1 MAWWSPFRKASADCR
16 LSPGKRNF
24 MNAIA
29 DTARSMPGSS
39 QSTPSDLQGLLHT
52 QRAAFVA
59 EGPVTLK
66 VREDRLDRATAMLL
80 RHRKTLLDAI
90 MQDFGARGRDWSL
103 LTEIFLP
110 VQLLMGARKNVA
122 TWMRAERRQA
132 PMPFKLFGARAEIQ
146 YQPLGVIGIMG
157 AWNAPINLVLSPMV
171 TALAAGNRAM
181 LCPSDMI
188 DRKSTRLNSSHECA
202 SRMPS
207 SA

>member
-1 MAWWSPFRKASADCR
+1 MIRQPPRSTRTDTLFPYTTLFRS
-16 LSPGKRNF
+16 
-24 MNAIA
+24 
-29 DTARSMPGSS
+29 
-39 QSTPSDLQGLLHT
+39 
-52 QRAAFVA
+52 VA

-146 YQPLGVIGIMG
+146 YQPLG
-157 AWNAPINLVLSPMV
+157 
-171 TALAAGNRAM
+171 
-181 LCPSDMI
+181 
-188 DRKSTRLNSSHECA
+188 DRKSKRLNSSHYCA
-202 SRMPS
+202 ARMPS

>member
-1 MAWWSPFRKASADCR
+1 MIRQPPRSTRTDTLFPYTTLFRS
-16 LSPGKRNF
+16 
-24 MNAIA
+24 
-29 DTARSMPGSS
+29 
-39 QSTPSDLQGLLHT
+39 
-52 QRAAFVA
+52 VA

-132 PMPFKLFGARAEIQ
+132 PMRSEERRVGKEC
-146 YQPLGVIGIMG
+146 V
-157 AWNAPINLVLSPMV
+157 
-171 TALAAGNRAM
+171 
-181 LCPSDMI
+181 
-188 DRKSTRLNSSHECA
+188 STCRSRLWPDHKKKNKE
-202 SRMPS
+202 
-207 SA
+207 

>member
-1 MAWWSPFRKASADCR
+1 MRISDWSSDVCSSDLMAWWSPFRKASADCR

-80 RHRKTLLDAI
+80 
-90 MQDFGARGRDWSL
+90 
-103 LTEIFLP
+103 
-110 VQLLMGARKNVA
+110 
-122 TWMRAERRQA
+122 
-132 PMPFKLFGARAEIQ
+132 
-146 YQPLGVIGIMG
+146 
-157 AWNAPINLVLSPMV
+157 
-171 TALAAGNRAM
+171 
-181 LCPSDMI
+181 
-188 DRKSTRLNSSHECA
+188 DRKSVG
-202 SRMPS
+202 
-207 SA
+207 